1 MMEPPRKEEPMFPAR
16 TPKQKKQPLQ
26 SGADGDLL
34 GVAGAVGGRAGPTLP
49 PHMRKEA
56 SSSNSHKSNST
67 SSLYV
72 DSTITSPDIN
82 QVLHCM
88 ATALYYH
95 IRAGHEAPQR
105 KFIDIFSEETH
116 PIFLKDQRE
125 PNDLRSIPRH
135 RPIYKFINTI
145 FKVQK
150 LPSECAI
157 LALAYTERLIGL
169 TGITLHASNWRR
181 ITLSTII
188 LASKVWEDLA
198 VWNVDFI
205 SIFKNL
211 SIKDLGVLEK
221 QLLRLLEYNVSVP
234 SSLYAKYYFELRELA
249 EKDAKT
255 FPLTPLDKERAEKL
269 EERAR
274 TIDENLAQKKKRL
287 STPVRNSTG
296 GIGHHKSPIVVLNLN
311 KEKKEKD

>member
-1 MMEPPRKEEPMFPAR
+1 M
-16 TPKQKKQPLQ
+16 LC
-26 SGADGDLL
+26 S
-34 GVAGAVGGRAGPTLP
+34 VWW
-49 PHMRKEA
+49 H
-56 SSSNSHKSNST
+56 
-67 SSLYV
+67 
-72 DSTITSPDIN
+72 SP
-82 QVLHCM
+82 
-88 ATALYYH
+88 
-95 IRAGHEAPQR
+95 
-105 KFIDIFSEETH
+105 
-116 PIFLKDQRE
+116 
-125 PNDLRSIPRH
+125 
-135 RPIYKFINTI
+135 
-145 FKVQK
+145 
-150 LPSECAI
+150 
-157 LALAYTERLIGL
+157 
-169 TGITLHASNWRR
+169 
-181 ITLSTII
+181 
-188 LASKVWEDLA
+188 VWEDLA

-269 EERAR
+269 EVGPSPFSSTSHAHTPQQERAR